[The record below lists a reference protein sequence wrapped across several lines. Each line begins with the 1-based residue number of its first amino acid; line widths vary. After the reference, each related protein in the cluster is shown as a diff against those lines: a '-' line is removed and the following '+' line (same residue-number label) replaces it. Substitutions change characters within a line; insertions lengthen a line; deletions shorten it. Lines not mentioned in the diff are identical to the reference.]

1 MRAVTLAGAVLFAS
15 GFLVTPKAYPQATLP
30 KINVS
35 LANEPWILGF
45 DVKDF
50 SVKTNELQPDGRAYL
65 RAENQKANIG
75 LSVYLEKVEGQA
87 TAAGCAE
94 NQKRHLNEKADYK
107 PEEIEN
113 RKYDVMAILEFTIP
127 EFDSAPIQLRNLFAC
142 IPKDDVYV
150 DIHLA
155 KILFKPEDEALFH
168 AVLTSVQFFPK
179 SSPAAK

>member
-1 MRAVTLAGAVLFAS
+1 MRVVKLAGGVLLTLGSLA
-15 GFLVTPKAYPQATLP
+15 TTRAQPQATVP
-30 KINVS
+30 KASVT